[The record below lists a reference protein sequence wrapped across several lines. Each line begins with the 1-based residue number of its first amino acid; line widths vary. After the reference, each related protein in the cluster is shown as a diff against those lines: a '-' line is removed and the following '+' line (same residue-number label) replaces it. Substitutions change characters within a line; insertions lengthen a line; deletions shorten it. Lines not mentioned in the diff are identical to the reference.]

1 MHRLLHAALALTL
14 LALLSACTP
23 EQRAAYNRHLED
35 QAKAAGAAWLCPVQG
50 ERSFTDTWGQ
60 ARSGGRRHK
69 GTDIMS
75 PRGTPV
81 VASVSGTV
89 RASSSAAGGVS
100 YYLNGDDGVTYFGA
114 HLDRFA
120 GVTGRVEKG
129 TVLGW
134 VGNSGNAR
142 GASPHLHFE
151 MNPGGRGAVNPYATL
166 AASC

>member
-1 MHRLLHAALALTL
+1 MHRLPHAALALL
-14 LALLSACTP
+14 LMALLSACTP
-23 EQRAAYNRHLED
+23 EQIAAYSRHLDD
-35 QAKAAGAAWLCPVQG
+35 QAGAQGAWVCPVQG
-50 ERSFTDTWGQ
+50 ARSFTDTWGNS
-60 ARSGGRRHK
+60 RSGGRRHQ

-81 VASVSGTV
+81 VANVAGTV
-89 RASSSAAGGVS
+89 RGSSSSAGGVS

-142 GASPHLHFE
+142 GSSPHLHFE
-151 MNPGGRGAVNPYATL
+151 MNPGGRGAVNPYTTL
-166 AASC
+166 AAHC